1 MIEQLFMS
9 ELTRKD
15 LFVCLGI
22 WLALEIVCFAILPA
36 LHLGQPRSSLQSWFL
51 ISLLLGI
58 GGSCLMASSTQL
70 SEFFQFHDSWGG
82 NKIVRSLL
90 VAAVSWL
97 GLIGIGFPLLVISLQ
112 LFGKVFELLKS

>member
-1 MIEQLFMS
+1 MS
-9 ELTRKD
+9 DLTRKD

-36 LHLGQPRSSLQSWFL
+36 LRLGLPRSSLQIWFL
-51 ISLLLGI
+51 ISVLLGI

-70 SEFFQFHDSWGG
+70 DEFFQFHNSWSR
-82 NKIVRSLL
+82 KRMARSLL
-90 VAAVSWL
+90 VGAVSWL

-112 LFGKVFELLKS
+112 LFSKVFELLKS